1 MSLENLA
8 RIGRLKAHAPTRTEI
23 VKLLVAAARNLRDA
37 SHTENSTS
45 NRYTC
50 AYTAIM
56 QAAQAALFANGYRP
70 STSES
75 GHHMTMVQSLVHSI
89 GLDPRRMQVLDA
101 LRRKRNVIDY
111 IGDEPEASEVIEA
124 IAAATQLLDDLRT
137 WLANCHPEFM

>member
-37 SHTENSTS
+37 SHTENSAS

-75 GHHMTMVQSLVHSI
+75 GHQMTMVQSLVHSI
-89 GLDPRRMQVLDA
+89 GLDPRTSCKYSTCVNANTQRP
-101 LRRKRNVIDY
+101 RC
-111 IGDEPEASEVIEA
+111 PA
-124 IAAATQLLDDLRT
+124 IMGGQ
-137 WLANCHPEFM
+137 